1 MLLPRRLNIT
11 CFKHLINK
19 KSSSKCLDPFQDAT
33 SKRFINLDVVLKH
46 ESLVVKKDLT
56 PESSSEVEEGVVPC
70 RVSPSWVWEEG
81 QPPVVHSPIQDI
93 HIPET
98 HFSHTIWS
106 NVWSS
111 NTSCYRAALV
121 NGENGRTFSYKECE
135 RLSKNF
141 ASSLI
146 KFGAEKGDVLA
157 LVLPNCPEFVF
168 VFSGGPLAGVT
179 VTTLS
184 PNFTHFEVTQQL
196 HNSGATWVVTDMD
209 RFQTVQTAIN
219 NLEEASSGDQVV
231 RNEAVKLVLAGERE
245 QTEMPTGVISLSMM
259 LSDDGSKCPAEPDYD
274 YQGDVVVIPY
284 SSGTTGPPKG
294 VQLTHQNMVSN
305 MYQISCPE
313 MGLIKSATRDERE
326 VTICVLPMYHVFAMN
341 VTMTNVMMAGGK
353 MVTLSSFNPL
363 TFLNALITYK
373 PTFLH
378 LAPPLLVFLTTHQG
392 VKPHHLESLRYILVG
407 AAPVQPSLIREFKE
421 KAPHVELREGWGMSE
436 LSPAACFSP
445 EGQSV
450 VGSCGKVIP
459 NTKMKVVSVDTGED
473 LGPEENGEL
482 LVQGP
487 QVMKGYLNN
496 TEATNKTIINGWLYS
511 GDLAKWDR
519 EGNIFMVDRMK
530 EMIKVKALQV
540 SPSELEDLLRHHHE
554 VHDAAVLGIP
564 NDRMGEVPQAFVV
577 KKNRKAKDEEIANM
591 IHEYINERVSDHKQ
605 IRGGIVFLPEVPRSP
620 AGKILKKNLK
630 GLTKVEAW

>member
-1 MLLPRRLNIT
+1 MLLPRRLSVHF
-11 CFKHLINK
+11 FKHLFNK
-19 KSSSKCLDPFQDAT
+19 KFQEPT
-33 SKRFINLDVVLKH
+33 VKRFINLGAVLKQ
-46 ESLVVKKDLT
+46 ETLVIRKDVSEKPSEAEDEVVQAGRVL
-56 PESSSEVEEGVVPC
+56 SS
-70 RVSPSWVWEEG
+70 WTWEEG
-81 QPPVVHSPIQDI
+81 QPPVVLSPIPDME
-93 HIPET
+93 IPET
-98 HFSHTIWS
+98 HFSHTVWS
-106 NVWSS
+106 NVWRSH
-111 NTSCYRAALV
+111 TSCYRAAIV
-121 NGENGRTFSYKECE
+121 NGENGRTYSYKECE

-141 ASSLI
+141 SSSLI

-157 LVLPNCPEFVF
+157 LILPNSPEFVF
-168 VFSGGPLAGVT
+168 VFTGGPLAGVT
-179 VTTLS
+179 VTTIS
-184 PNFTHFEVTQQL
+184 PNFTHFEITQQL
-196 HNSGATWVVTDMD
+196 RSSGSTWVVTDMD
-209 RFQTVQTAIN
+209 RYKTVKTAIN
-219 NLEEASSGDQVV
+219 NLEVESFEYNSEEDHELV
-231 RNEAVKLVLAGERE
+231 RNEAVKLVLTSERE
-245 QTEMPTGVISLSMM
+245 QTELPTGVISLSLM
-259 LSDDGSKCPAEPDYD
+259 LADDGSKCPADPSYD
-274 YQGDVVVIPY
+274 YNQDVVVIPY

-294 VQLTHQNMVSN
+294 VQLTHKNLVSN

-341 VTMTNVMMAGGK
+341 VTMTNILMGGGK
-353 MVTLSSFNPL
+353 MITLSSFNPL

-459 NTKMKVVSVDTGED
+459 NTKMKVVSVETGED
-473 LGPEENGEL
+473 LGPEQDGEL

-496 TEATNKTIINGWLYS
+496 TEATDKTIINDWLYS

-554 VHDAAVLGIP
+554 VHDAAVLGIT
-564 NDRMGEVPQAFVV
+564 NDRMGEVPQAYVV

-591 IHEYINERVSDHKQ
+591 IHEYINERVSDHKK
-605 IRGGIVFLPEVPRSP
+605 IRGGIVFLPEIPRSP